1 MVSEVLHEALVLLLA
16 SVVVLLVSHRLR
28 LPAVVGLLLTGLLIG
43 PSGLGLF
50 SELAAVEVAAEIG
63 VVFLLFA
70 IGLEFSLDRL
80 REIRRPFLL
89 GGSVQSGLTIVVVAL
104 LAVAVA
110 GQPPLRALFYGFV
123 VALSSTAVVLTLYA
137 ARQELDAPQGK
148 LLLGVLLFQDF
159 LIVPMIILTP
169 VLAGTVEA
177 SPLAFALRMGGGVLA
192 VAAVFLVARHLM
204 PRLMRHVAGTRIREL
219 FVLGALLVG
228 LGMAYFTEHLG
239 FSLALGAFLA
249 GIVVSESEYSHQVVA
264 DVAPFR
270 DVFTSVFFISIGM
283 LVDLRFALAHW
294 GAVLALAAVVV
305 TVKLAAGGAAAAVLG
320 LPVRIV
326 TITGLA
332 LAQIGEFSF
341 VLLNVGRANGLVDGD
356 AYQLGIVV
364 AVLTMLLTPALVV
377 AAPPVGERLAAWLRR
392 PPAGAVAAAARAQ
405 HHVVVV
411 GFGLNGR
418 TLSRVLRESGIA
430 YVVVELDGEAVRHGL
445 AAGEPILYGDA
456 TRREILAHAGIAE
469 AEVVVFAISDRLAV
483 RRSIALAR
491 QLNPDVHII
500 VRTRSQAHIEELQ
513 RCGADEVIAEELEA
527 AIEIFTSVLAEY
539 HVPRNVVQ
547 AQVRLLRGE
556 GYRMLRAP
564 TMRGDVSQ
572 ALLDML
578 AAGTTELYRLEPGS
592 AAVGRTL
599 REVDLRH
606 RAGATV
612 IAVVRDG
619 TPLPNPDAELQLQV
633 GDTLV
638 LVGSHA
644 EIERAFAALDPP
656 PAAAPATS
664 PAS

>member
-1 MVSEVLHEALVLLLA
+1 LVSEVLGEALVLLLA
-16 SVVVLLVSHRLR
+16 SVIVLLVSHRLR
-28 LPAVVGLLLTGLLIG
+28 LPAVVGLLITGVLIG

-80 REIRRPFLL
+80 REIRRAFLL
-89 GGSVQSGLTIVVVAL
+89 GGSVQSGLTIAVVAL
-104 LAVAVA
+104 LGITAA

-148 LLLGVLLFQDF
+148 VLLGVLLFQDF
-159 LIVPMIILTP
+159 LIVPMIVLTP
-169 VLAGTVEA
+169 VLAGTVKA
-177 SPLAFALRMGGGVLA
+177 SPLAFVLRFGGGVLA
-192 VAAVFLVARHLM
+192 VAVVFLVARHLM
-204 PRLMRHVAGTRIREL
+204 PRLMRHVAATRIREL

-228 LGMAYFTEHLG
+228 LGMAFFTEHLG

-264 DVAPFR
+264 DVEPFR

-283 LVDLRFALAHW
+283 LVDVRFAAAHA
-294 GAVLALAAVVV
+294 GAVLALTAVVIA
-305 TVKLAAGGAAAAVLG
+305 VKVAAGGAAAAALG

-326 TITGLA
+326 TIAGFA

-392 PPAGAVAAAARAQ
+392 PAAGDVTAAARTQ
-405 HHVVVV
+405 RHVVIV

-418 TLSRVLRESGIA
+418 TLARVLREAGIT
-430 YVVVELDGEAVRHGL
+430 YVVVELDGEAMRRGL
-445 AAGEPILYGDA
+445 AAHEPILYGDA
-456 TRREILAHAGIAE
+456 TRREILAHAGIAD
-469 AEVVVFAISDRLAV
+469 AQVVVFAISDRLAV

-500 VRTRSQAHIEELQ
+500 VRTRSHAHVEELQ

-539 HVPRNVVQ
+539 HVPRNVIH
-547 AQVRLLRGE
+547 AQIRLLRGE
-556 GYRMLRAP
+556 GYRMLRSPA
-564 TMRGDVSQ
+564 MRGDVSQ
-572 ALLDML
+572 ALLDVL
-578 AAGTTELYRLEPGS
+578 AAGTTELYRIEPES
-592 AAVGRTL
+592 PAVGRTL
-599 REVDLRH
+599 RELELRQKS
-606 RAGATV
+606 GATV

-619 TPLPNPDAELQLQV
+619 TPLPNPDGDLHLQA
-633 GDTLV
+633 GDTVV

-644 EIERAFAALDPP
+644 EIERAFVLLEP
-656 PAAAPATS
+656 PAATAVG
-664 PAS
+664 

>member
-1 MVSEVLHEALVLLLA
+1 MQVSDVLGEALVLLFA
-16 SVVVLLVSHRLR
+16 SVIVLLLSHRLR
-28 LPAVVGLLLTGLLIG
+28 LPAVVGLLITGVLIG

-89 GGSVQSGLTIVVVAL
+89 GGSVQSAATIALVAL
-104 LAVAVA
+104 LAATA
-110 GQPPLRALFYGFV
+110 GGQPPLRAVFYGCL

-159 LIVPMIILTP
+159 LIVPMIVLTP

-177 SPLAFALRMGGGVLA
+177 SPLAFALRFGGGVLA
-192 VAAVFLVARHLM
+192 VAVVFLVARHLM
-204 PRLMRHVAGTRIREL
+204 PRLIRQVAATRIREL

-228 LGMAYFTEHLG
+228 LGMAFFTEHLG

-283 LVDLRFALAHW
+283 LVDLRFAAAHA
-294 GAVLALAAVVV
+294 GLVLALTAAVVAVKAV
-305 TVKLAAGGAAAAVLG
+305 TGAGAAAVLG
-320 LPVRIV
+320 LPVRIAA
-326 TITGLA
+326 IAALG

-341 VLLNVGRANGLVDGD
+341 VLLNVGRANRLVDGS
-356 AYQLGIVV
+356 AYQLVIVV
-364 AVLTMLLTPALVV
+364 AVLTMLITPALVA
-377 AAPPVGERLAAWLRR
+377 AAPLVGERIAAWLRR
-392 PPAGAVAAAARAQ
+392 PAGGAVDAGADVQR
-405 HHVVVV
+405 HVIVV

-418 TLSRVLRESGIA
+418 TLARVLREAGIA
-430 YVVVELDGEAVRHGL
+430 YVVVELDGEAVRRGM
-445 AAGEPILYGDA
+445 ADGEPILYGDA
-456 TRREILAHAGIAE
+456 TRREILEHAGIAA

-483 RRSIALAR
+483 RHSIALAR
-491 QLNPDVHII
+491 QLNPNVHII
-500 VRTRSQAHIEELQ
+500 VRTRSHGHVEELR

-539 HVPRNVVQ
+539 HVPRNVIH

-556 GYRMLRAP
+556 GYRMLRGP
-564 TMRGDVSQ
+564 SLRGEVSQ
-572 ALLDML
+572 ALLDVL
-578 AAGTTELYRLEPGS
+578 AAGTTDIYRLEPKS
-592 AAVGRTL
+592 PAAGRTL
-599 REVDLRH
+599 RELELRQ
-606 RAGATV
+606 RTGATV

-619 TPLPNPDAELQLQV
+619 TPLPNPDGELHLEA

-644 EIERAFAALDPP
+644 EIERAFALLEP
-656 PAAAPATS
+656 PAID
-664 PAS
+664 